1 MERLRWLKVSGHS
14 GVYEYLEI
22 YSILD
27 SSDLLYPAIHL
38 YTSPARVMRP
48 VRYLGS
54 SASQSPIEYIGAQEQ
69 IAMEIAIVESDY
81 REGETTHQE
90 LTPTNM
96 LSVVASM
103 TPFSDFNQSPRNM
116 YRQSTQHTA
125 PLRSYTP
132 LRSITLCSS
141 ATPHL
146 CCTVSRC
153 CAWQS
158 VRWASRQWAL
168 PSIPSCTAWTTRC
181 SAFRLLSLPSSTTR
195 TTCATKW
202 TSTRWE
208 PTLSSQC
215 SHIRDTT
222 WKVATHAQTSAW
234 HLPSYRPAFRCRTA
248 PFHSLSPLRLRCVL
262 CAVCCADAMIIN
274 KGAYDRGFKHGSVY
288 KYKQLDLGERRKR
301 GEGITQ
307 RFSNVHPLQAAP
319 RRRGEVEVKGTGGLV
334 LASAGL
340 DLDGLPSVGQR
351 IRKNDPLYAVVD
363 DTEKR
368 VKVVTHKED
377 EECVIDDVRVLGDAS
392 EAQLQRVGIKLR
404 FNRNPVIGD
413 KFASRAGQKG
423 VMSTLYPQE
432 NMPFT
437 ESGMTPDI
445 IINPHAFPSRMTIG
459 MLVECVVSGT
469 LVTMADGTMLPIE
482 QIKAGDRVL
491 GLTRQADI
499 GVYGLAPKHVA
510 ALIPREEKRPCFELL
525 FSDGRT
531 LTCTANH
538 LLRTADGQ
546 WVQAG
551 ELVVG
556 QSEVV
561 ATLEG
566 PAVLLTEDTALCAT
580 WKLEVVRPA
589 LGYPLD
595 MSAHRRQTL
604 AFMRLLG
611 YLLTD
616 GHARGTRIASTLFVG
631 HEIDV
636 ESVQQDIALVTRQR
650 GRVEFHVGK
659 VGSAWHV
666 HLPYSLA
673 TAVLAVG
680 VQGGKRAVIAGE
692 IPSFLLSPSCPLPV
706 VREFLGG
713 VFGGDG
719 HTAVVSLT
727 SYGFSGLAFSCS
739 KKGDMV
745 PETQRHLLD
754 EFIPLLVRCGV
765 PRSALQL
772 RPPVWEDNRLTEEG
786 AASAAAKKAAGL
798 LLSEQVRDEAK
809 LDPDL
814 SYELVVEFKGPGY
827 LAFARGIGF
836 RHCYHKAMRLTAAAA
851 WWRLQEL
858 VDQQR
863 DVVRAEVVR
872 LRGRLA
878 PLTGKSAVSLREA
891 LILAKE
897 TVRDQHLLHPDILA
911 WQPPSVEE
919 LDREARAALTT
930 HEALAE
936 WDVQKFFHER
946 RTVPKYRATVQ
957 PAGAADE
964 DQDEE
969 EDTEE
974 DDDEKKA
981 PPLARPA
988 SVPTGLPPA
997 KNMRPIAAAASAT
1010 PAAKRPGPLRAKVV
1024 AADDTPSN
1032 KPPRTDL
1039 RCQCGKSFS
1048 KENYSRLA
1056 EQKTALNRHRDV
1068 CEAAG
1073 GRPAA
1078 AALAAAAAPVT
1089 VLQAASLS
1097 TSSPSPPSS
1106 PVTPPTSSA
1115 RGRGRAVSALMA
1127 SSSQPIVRS
1136 PTSATNATTSNPPT
1150 RYAAPRGVL
1159 VLPTFKVKLIAARS
1173 VGLQTVWDLA
1183 VPNGTAEDLD
1193 SFTANGLV
1201 VHNCM
1206 AGKSGSLHG
1215 KKQNSTPFQFSEQH
1229 RAVDYF
1235 GEELVKAGYSYVGTE
1250 PMYSGVTG
1258 EECRAD
1264 VFIGVVYYQRLRHMV
1279 SDKAQVRATGPV
1291 NRITR
1296 QPIKGRKVHGGI
1308 RFGEMERDSLLGH
1321 GTAFLLHDR
1330 LMNSSDYSTG
1340 SVCMRCNS
1348 LLSTLPV
1355 RSGGAV
1361 SETSVLASGG
1371 GAGRSRVDVICR
1383 FCHSGDQCTT
1393 IAIPYVFFY
1402 LANELAAM
1410 GIRLNLHVK

>member
-1 MERLRWLKVSGHS
+1 MLCCCAQCQMGKQTMGTPFHSFLHRVDNKVFRLQ
-14 GVYEYLEI
+14 
-22 YSILD
+22 
-27 SSDLLYPAIHL
+27 
-38 YTSPARVMRP
+38 SP
-48 VRYLGS
+48 
-54 SASQSPIEYIGAQEQ
+54 QSPIVANENYHRYR
-69 IAMEIAIVESDY
+69 VDDY
-81 REGETTHQE
+81 PLG
-90 LTPTNM
+90 TNA
-96 LSVVASM
+96 VVAVL
-103 TPFSDFNQSPRNM
+103 
-116 YRQSTQHTA
+116 A
-125 PLRSYTP
+125 YTGYDM
-132 LRSITLCSS
+132 
-141 ATPHL
+141 
-146 CCTVSRC
+146 
-153 CAWQS
+153 
-158 VRWASRQWAL
+158 
-168 PSIPSCTAWTTRC
+168 
-181 SAFRLLSLPSSTTR
+181 
-195 TTCATKW
+195 
-202 TSTRWE
+202 E
-208 PTLSSQC
+208 
-215 SHIRDTT
+215 
-222 WKVATHAQTSAW
+222 
-234 HLPSYRPAFRCRTA
+234 
-248 PFHSLSPLRLRCVL
+248 
-262 CAVCCADAMIIN
+262 DAMIISRS
-274 KGAYDRGFKHGSVY
+274 AYDRGFKHGSVY
-288 KYKQLDLGERRKR
+288 KYKQIDLAERRKR

-307 RFSNVHPLQAAP
+307 RFSNVSPNPHPPTALPGRPA
-319 RRRGEVEVKGTGGLV
+319 REVVTGPGGLI
-334 LASAGL
+334 LQDPTL
-340 DLDGLPSVGQR
+340 DVDGLPKVGAR
-351 IRKNDPLYAVVD
+351 LRRGDALYAVVD
-363 DTEKR
+363 DVEKR
-368 VKVVTHKED
+368 VRVTVHKED
-377 EECVIDDVRVLGDAS
+377 EECVVEDVRVLGDANEES
-392 EAQLQRVGIKLR
+392 VQKVGLKLR

-423 VMSTLYPQE
+423 VMSILYSGE
-432 NMPFT
+432 NLPFT
-437 ESGMTPDI
+437 ESGMTPDV

-499 GVYGLAPKHVA
+499 GVYGLAPKHVV
-510 ALIPREEKRPCFELL
+510 ALIPREERRPCVELL

-538 LLRTADGQ
+538 LLRTSDGQ

-551 ELVVG
+551 DLVVG
-556 QSEVV
+556 QSEVA

-566 PAVLLTEDTALCAT
+566 PAVSLTEDSALCAP

-611 YLLTD
+611 FLLTD
-616 GHARGTRIASTLFVG
+616 GHVSGTCTESTLLVG

-636 ESVQQDIALVTRQR
+636 ESVQQDIALVTGQR
-650 GRVEFHVGK
+650 GRVAFCVGM
-659 VGSAWHV
+659 VSSVWHV
-666 HLPYSLA
+666 RLPYSLA
-673 TAVLAVG
+673 NAVLAVG

-692 IPSFLLSPSCPLPV
+692 IPSFLLSPCCPLPV

-719 HTAVVSLT
+719 HTAVVALA
-727 SYGFSGLAFSCS
+727 SYGFSGIAFSCS

-765 PRSALQL
+765 PRSALHL
-772 RPPVWEDNRLTEEG
+772 RPPVFKDNALTEEG
-786 AASAAAKKAAGL
+786 AAAIAAKKAAGL
-798 LLSEQVRDEAK
+798 PLTEQVRDGAK
-809 LDPDL
+809 LDSAL
-814 SYELVVEFKGPGY
+814 SYELVVDINRPGY

-863 DVVRAEVVR
+863 DGVRAEVVR

-878 PLTGKSAVSLREA
+878 PRTGKSAASLREA

-897 TVRDQHLLHPDILA
+897 TVGDRHLLHPDVLA

-919 LDREARAALTT
+919 LDREGRAALTT

-936 WDVQKFFHER
+936 WDVHKFFHER

-957 PAGAADE
+957 PAAAADVAAAVVNRQLL
-964 DQDEE
+964 DVRAVAADDGADDGGMTAQLDEV
-969 EDTEE
+969 E

-981 PPLARPA
+981 PPPLARPA
-988 SVPTGLPPA
+988 SVPTGPPPA
-997 KNMRPIAAAASAT
+997 KKMRPAAAAAPAS
-1010 PAAKRPGPLRAKVV
+1010 PAAKRPGPPRTKVV
-1024 AADDTPSN
+1024 AAEDTPSN
-1032 KPPRTDL
+1032 KPPCTDL
-1039 RCQCGKSFS
+1039 RCQCGKLFL

-1056 EQKTALNRHRDV
+1056 GQKAALKRHRAV

-1073 GRPAA
+1073 GRPAVAAVA
-1078 AALAAAAAPVT
+1078 AAVPVT
-1089 VLQAASLS
+1089 VLQAANLS
-1097 TSSPSPPSS
+1097 TSSSSPPLS
-1106 PVTPPTSSA
+1106 PVTPPPTSPA
-1115 RGRGRAVSALMA
+1115 RGRGRAVSAPVA
-1127 SSSQPIVRS
+1127 SSS
-1136 PTSATNATTSNPPT
+1136 TTSNPPT
-1150 RYAAPRGVL
+1150 RYAAPRGQL

-1206 AGKSGSLHG
+1206 AGKSGALHG
-1215 KKQNSTPFQFSEQH
+1215 MRQDSTPFQFSEQH

-1235 GEELVKAGYSYVGTE
+1235 GEELVRAGYSYVGSE
-1250 PMYSGVTG
+1250 PMYSGITG

-1264 VFIGVVYYQRLRHMV
+1264 VFIGLVYYQRLRHMV

-1291 NRITR
+1291 NRLTR

-1321 GTAFLLHDR
+1321 GAAFLLHDR
-1330 LMNSSDYSTG
+1330 LMNCSDYHTAP
-1340 SVCMRCNS
+1340 VCTLCGS
-1348 LLSTLPV
+1348 LLAPMPT
-1355 RSGGAV
+1355 RSGGATSDV
-1361 SETSVLASGG
+1361 SALVQGPGG
-1371 GAGRSRVDVICR
+1371 GRTRFEVVCRVCNTGEG
-1383 FCHSGDQCTT
+1383 CAT
-1393 IAIPYVFFY
+1393 IAIPYVFMY

-1410 GIRLNLHVK
+1410 GVKLTLTVK